1 MFCVIVCL
9 AAASSAPTPASPTFI
24 SQYGPL
30 LAALVA
36 LCGVLITLTVSGWR
50 DGVRYR
56 SQREDEYRKDQ
67 RDAIAA
73 VAVAGHKFRKECVAV
88 VGSDN
93 LIRHNFDPDLESAR
107 LSLLNELTVAR
118 LLIQDPVIR
127 AGLDGVYQAWKAL
140 SDALDMK
147 KEAFT
152 NRALRG
158 SADDLLEKA
167 FDKFD
172 SETAILYTAA
182 MGILMPT
189 VADTGGRISKL
200 IKWQESRSP
209 Q

>member
-1 MFCVIVCL
+1 MFCVIACL

-50 DGVRYR
+50 DGMRYR

-93 LIRHNFDPDLESAR
+93 LIRHNLDLESAR

-118 LLIQDPVIR
+118 LLIQNPVIR
-127 AGLDGVYQAWKAL
+127 RGLDGVHQAWKDL
-140 SDALDMK
+140 SEALDLK
-147 KEAFT
+147 KEALT
-152 NRALRG
+152 DRALRG

-167 FDKFD
+167 FSKFD

-189 VADTGGRISKL
+189 VADTGGRI
-200 IKWQESRSP
+200 
-209 Q
+209 

>member
-1 MFCVIVCL
+1 
-9 AAASSAPTPASPTFI
+9 
-24 SQYGPL
+24 
-30 LAALVA
+30 
-36 LCGVLITLTVSGWR
+36 LTVSGWR
-50 DGVRYR
+50 DGLRYR

-93 LIRHNFDPDLESAR
+93 LIRHSLDLESAR

-118 LLIQDPVIR
+118 LLIQNPVIR
-127 AGLDGVYQAWKAL
+127 EGLDGVHQAWKAL
-140 SDALDMK
+140 SDALDTK

-189 VADTGGRISKL
+189 VADTGGRRSKL

>member
-50 DGVRYR
+50 DGMRYR

-93 LIRHNFDPDLESAR
+93 LIRHNPDLESAR

-118 LLIQDPVIR
+118 LLIQNPVIR
-127 AGLDGVYQAWKAL
+127 EGLDGVHQAWKAL
-140 SDALDMK
+140 SDALDVK

-152 NRALRG
+152 NRAPQGLG
-158 SADDLLEKA
+158 DDLLEKA